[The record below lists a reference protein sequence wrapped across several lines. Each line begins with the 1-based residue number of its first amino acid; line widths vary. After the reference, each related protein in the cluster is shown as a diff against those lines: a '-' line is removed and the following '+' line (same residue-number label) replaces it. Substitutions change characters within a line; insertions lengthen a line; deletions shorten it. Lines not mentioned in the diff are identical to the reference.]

1 MTDMAWKLTF
11 GLGLLALGATQVSA
25 QTGNCAPRE
34 MVIEQLAD
42 TYGESRQSIGLGG
55 QGQVVETFA
64 SIETGTWTITVT
76 LPSGMTCLV
85 ASGQAYET
93 LAEALPNTDDD
104 A

>member
-1 MTDMAWKLTF
+1 MNETVFKLTLGF
-11 GLGLLALGATQVSA
+11 GLLALAATEVSA
-25 QTGNCAPRE
+25 QSANCAPRA
-34 MVIEQLAD
+34 MVIERLAD

-55 QGQVVETFA
+55 EGQIVETFA
-64 SIETGTWTITVT
+64 SAETGTWTITVT
-76 LPSGMTCLV
+76 LPSGITCLV